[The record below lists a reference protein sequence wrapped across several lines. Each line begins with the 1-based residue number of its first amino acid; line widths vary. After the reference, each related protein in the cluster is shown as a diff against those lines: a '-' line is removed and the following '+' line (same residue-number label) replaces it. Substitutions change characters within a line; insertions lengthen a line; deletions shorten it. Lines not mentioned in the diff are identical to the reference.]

1 MLIQPIIGAVLWS
14 ATCVTDGA
22 RGKVLKNWLGLSYLW
37 RCRTPGE
44 MRRTM
49 DIIRRLTARSARP
62 GVGCDL
68 QHGRRRHEDDEGLHG
83 KLIIQSTR
91 ISQTLDGQPRSP
103 LCRDFSAWHPAELTV
118 GRVFLFCW
126 QSVGTTQRV

>member
-62 GVGCDL
+62 DL
-68 QHGRRRHEDDEGLHG
+68 VLAAICSMVAA
-83 KLIIQSTR
+83 IIVLALKVTFGP
-91 ISQTLDGQPRSP
+91 T
-103 LCRDFSAWHPAELTV
+103 
-118 GRVFLFCW
+118 
-126 QSVGTTQRV
+126 